1 MPSNLPNPNI
11 AVEDII
17 GEISC
22 LRNHIAHGDK
32 IPDYYFTHGRDDF
45 NEPLPRVMLVIE
57 AISFL
62 VRRSILKIM
71 KDGIVPHFRD
81 DASLG
86 AYYAAKQLTKSDL
99 QSKGLKAFKCPT

>member
-1 MPSNLPNPNI
+1 M
-11 AVEDII
+11 AVEFWSAQTVVECESLKKLVAI
-17 GEISC
+17 
-22 LRNHIAHGDK
+22 
-32 IPDYYFTHGRDDF
+32 
-45 NEPLPRVMLVIE
+45 VIE

-62 VRRSILKIM
+62 VRKSILKIM
-71 KDGIVPHFRD
+71 KDGIVPHFSD